1 MKKNPMPSILK
12 KTISKSDEEHD
23 VEYEDTLIPLNDGPG
38 ESTSWCTS
46 SDSSLVGDEEVTE
59 MSLNTVDFLRDKSKL
74 LDQRLSVEESD
85 EEEMSDTDSIKLVGD
100 WDRESDSQSDTD
112 SYSAE
117 NRKVQPILS
126 SLLAKREESDEHFD
140 DNVLQFGRET
150 QHQMEKH
157 TPAEDMEPSVQVDV
171 PDHIWKSPEFLKRKT
186 VKEMISKSKSKEK
199 VDSPSSGEEKD
210 DDRLEMKVKD
220 NSSDDSSS
228 DSGLSG
234 NGSVLSIPEGQLQAP
249 LFSPNAKP
257 QGMATPLGTSVPHI
271 PNFASPQGKTG
282 KKKLGKKQ
290 YDQEASIRPSTV
302 AEGISRYNP
311 LFYHASKQ
319 APLVDRSY
327 RSKKERIQAK
337 KERKKLL
344 AEERK
349 RNQEFNKKLDQF
361 FAFGG
366 LAGDVDKEEEAEDT
380 EIESTDPQSEDTES
394 EKNIEG
400 TSTDGSE
407 SDFFDDDS
415 IDLIEGHT
423 NVKKS
428 SRKKKEKKGKKT
440 NNKKK
445 KVEKK
450 RGRRTDYEID
460 DTTLEMETHSI
471 PVAERVEAIF
481 NNKELI
487 FQQDEIPQQQETK
500 KSDTSSRSK
509 SKTRVRSKP
518 QTSSYSVGPLKGG
531 VQHTDPKKRSNSGGN
546 LMTDPRPVLS
556 GRRSNS
562 VGSMKRHLNRKQ
574 EGGNIEGETGDP
586 SSPPKGR
593 PSRSNSGGSGKSSNT
608 RRNSDEV
615 ARNRSNSTS
624 DLFSTVTTRKERS
637 KAAKLSDG
645 WAEADDPRR
654 ALRKKRSCSVDG
666 LSRSSHG
673 AGEVVRSRQRRPE
686 RTLSMVSREIQARS
700 SSKSPS
706 AGRSTR
712 VESERSVERD
722 NNGNTKKPM
731 SSREARSGSK
741 SPSAMRR
748 KGIESERPVEQDNNG
763 STKKPMSSREAR
775 SGSKSPSAMR
785 RKGIE
790 SERPVEQDNNG
801 NTKKPMSSRE
811 ARSGSKSPSAFR
823 RKRVDLGE
831 SKKSGTK
838 QIVEEDDTG
847 SPDEALRRT
856 KVASTKEQKLS
867 RSKRLQSPSDS
878 KEPTRS
884 RSKELRYGVKPA

>member
-380 EIESTDPQSEDTES
+380 EIESTDLQSEDTES

-440 NNKKK
+440 SNKKK

-450 RGRRTDYEID
+450 RGRRADYEID
-460 DTTLEMETHSI
+460 DTTFLEMETHSI

-487 FQQDEIPQQQETK
+487 FQQYEYEIPQQQETK

-775 SGSKSPSAMR
+775 SGSKSPSA
-785 RKGIE
+785 
-790 SERPVEQDNNG
+790 
-801 NTKKPMSSRE
+801 
-811 ARSGSKSPSAFR
+811 FR
-823 RKRVDLGE
+823 RKRVELGE

-847 SPDEALRRT
+847 SPDEALRRK